1 MDVNDALDRELI
13 VERAEALRSWLAGLS
28 LSTRIL
34 GPIERELAGILAN
47 DPGGYINGQRP
58 LAGVTIEHFIAE
70 LHSRNAGVIG
80 EVKRVGNTVI
90 AELRAAIPADTEV
103 SQAEVVAEPA
113 PEPVAVPVPEV
124 VAEPAPVALQPEDAV
139 AQTAEPEA
147 PRRRGRPKG
156 STKAAR
162 QAAALTQTV
171 SAPSAEPPVSAA
183 VSAEAP
189 PSATVAP
196 EPARRRGRPPRIKS
210 PEEAAAAPAQ
220 PARRGR
226 PARTTP
232 PARASVSTP
241 NGAAPTVPP
250 QPIAPAPSARPSD
263 AALEQLI
270 RLWPSLHP
278 HARRAVVLY
287 ASDLLIEVG

>member
-28 LSTRIL
+28 LSIRIL

-103 SQAEVVAEPA
+103 SQAEVVAVPV
-113 PEPVAVPVPEV
+113 PEVVAVPVPEV
-124 VAEPAPVALQPEDAV
+124 VVAPVALQPDDAV
-139 AQTAEPEA
+139 AQIEAPEA

-162 QAAALTQTV
+162 QAAALAQTV
-171 SAPSAEPPVSAA
+171 SAPSAEPPVSTA
-183 VSAEAP
+183 VSVEAP
-189 PSATVAP
+189 PSAVVAP

-210 PEEAAAAPAQ
+210 PEEAAAAPTQ

-232 PARASVSTP
+232 VRASGSTP
-241 NGAAPTVPP
+241 NRATPTVPP
-250 QPIAPAPSARPSD
+250 QPAAPTPSARPSD

>member
-1 MDVNDALDRELI
+1 MDVNDALDREVI

-28 LSTRIL
+28 LSSRIL

-58 LAGVTIEHFIAE
+58 LAGMTIEHFVAE
-70 LHSRNAGVIG
+70 LHSRNAGVVG
-80 EVKRVGNTVI
+80 EVKRVGNTI
-90 AELRAAIPADTEV
+90 ITELRAAIPADTEI
-103 SQAEVVAEPA
+103 SQE
-113 PEPVAVPVPEV
+113 EPVAVPAPEE
-124 VAEPAPVALQPEDAV
+124 VAAPAPVVLQPDDAV
-139 AQTAEPEA
+139 AQTEEPEA

-162 QAAALTQTV
+162 QAAALAQAA
-171 SAPSAEPPVSAA
+171 SAPSAGPPVSAA
-183 VSAEAP
+183 VSVEEPPPPP
-189 PSATVAP
+189 PSAEVAP
-196 EPARRRGRPPRIKS
+196 EPARRRGRPPRVKS
-210 PEEAAAAPAQ
+210 PEAEAAAVPAQ

-226 PARTTP
+226 PARTTS
-232 PARASVSTP
+232 ARASGSTP
-241 NGAAPTVPP
+241 NRVAPTVPP
-250 QPIAPAPSARPSD
+250 QPVAPAPSARPSD
-263 AALEQLI
+263 SALEQLI

>member
-1 MDVNDALDRELI
+1 MDVNDALDREVI

-28 LSTRIL
+28 LSSRIL

-58 LAGVTIEHFIAE
+58 LAGVTIEHFVAE

-80 EVKRVGNTVI
+80 EVKRVGDTI
-90 AELRAAIPADTEV
+90 ITELRTAIPADTEV
-103 SQAEVVAEPA
+103 SQD
-113 PEPVAVPVPEV
+113 EPVAVPAPEV
-124 VAEPAPVALQPEDAV
+124 VAVPAPVVLQPDSAI
-139 AQTAEPEA
+139 AQTEEPEA

-162 QAAALTQTV
+162 QAAALAQTV
-171 SAPSAEPPVSAA
+171 SAPSVEPPVNTA
-183 VSAEAP
+183 VSAEEP
-189 PSATVAP
+189 PSSPVAP

-210 PEEAAAAPAQ
+210 PEEAGATQ

-263 AALEQLI
+263 SALEQLI

-278 HARRAVVLY
+278 QARRAVVLY

>member
-1 MDVNDALDRELI
+1 MDVNDALDREVI

-28 LSTRIL
+28 LSSRIL

-58 LAGVTIEHFIAE
+58 LAGVTIEHFVAE
-70 LHSRNAGVIG
+70 LHSRNAGVVG
-80 EVKRVGNTVI
+80 EVKRVGNTI
-90 AELRAAIPADTEV
+90 ITELRAAIPADTEI
-103 SQAEVVAEPA
+103 SQE
-113 PEPVAVPVPEV
+113 EPVAVPAPEE
-124 VAEPAPVALQPEDAV
+124 VAAPAPVVLQPDDAV
-139 AQTAEPEA
+139 AQTEEPEA

-162 QAAALTQTV
+162 QAAALAQAA
-171 SAPSAEPPVSAA
+171 SAPSAGPPVSAA
-183 VSAEAP
+183 VSVEEPPPPP
-189 PSATVAP
+189 PSAEVAP
-196 EPARRRGRPPRIKS
+196 EPARRRGRPPRVKS
-210 PEEAAAAPAQ
+210 PEAEAAAVPAQ

-226 PARTTP
+226 PARTTS
-232 PARASVSTP
+232 ARASGSTP
-241 NGAAPTVPP
+241 NRVAPTVPP
-250 QPIAPAPSARPSD
+250 QPVAPAPSARPSD
-263 AALEQLI
+263 SALEQLI

>member
-58 LAGVTIEHFIAE
+58 LAGVTIEQFIAE

-90 AELRAAIPADTEV
+90 AELRVAIPADTEV
-103 SQAEVVAEPA
+103 GQAEVVAVPA
-113 PEPVAVPVPEV
+113 PEV
-124 VAEPAPVALQPEDAV
+124 VAVPAPVALQPDEAV
-139 AQTAEPEA
+139 AQTEEPAA

-162 QAAALTQTV
+162 QAAALAQTV
-171 SAPSAEPPVSAA
+171 SAPSVEPPVSTAVTAA
-183 VSAEAP
+183 EP
-189 PSATVAP
+189 PSAEVAP
-196 EPARRRGRPPRIKS
+196 EPARRRGRPPRVKS
-210 PEEAAAAPAQ
+210 PDEANATQ

-226 PARTTP
+226 LARTTP
-232 PARASVSTP
+232 ARA
-241 NGAAPTVPP
+241 NGATPTVPP
-250 QPIAPAPSARPSD
+250 QPAAPAPSARPSD
-263 AALEQLI
+263 SALEQLI